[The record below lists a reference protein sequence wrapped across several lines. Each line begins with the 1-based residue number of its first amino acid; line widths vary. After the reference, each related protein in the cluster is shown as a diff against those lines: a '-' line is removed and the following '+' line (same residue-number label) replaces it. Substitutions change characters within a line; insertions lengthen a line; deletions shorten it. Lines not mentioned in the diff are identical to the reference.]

1 MAEPVVAPYGAWK
14 SPLTAD
20 TLLASALGLSE
31 LRLDGETIYWT
42 EGRPAEAGRNVL
54 MRRDPDGQVAEV
66 TPAPFN
72 VRTRVHEYGG
82 GAFLAAQGVVYFS
95 NFADQRLYRIKDGA
109 APEPLTP
116 DLPAGVLRYADATL
130 DARRN
135 RLILVR
141 EDHREAGEAGQE
153 AKNTLVALSLSGENS
168 DGGRVLVSGTDFVST
183 PRLSPDGAHLSW
195 LAWNHPNM
203 PWDGTALWVADVS
216 DDGSLANARQLAGG
230 PNESIFQPTW
240 SPDGELYF
248 ISDRTGWWNL
258 YRWRDGAAEA
268 LAPMEAEFGQP
279 QWRFG
284 MATYGF
290 SDAGRLICTW
300 QQSGAT
306 HLGSLDLATKALTP
320 IVTPYTVIADPHAT
334 ASQIVFLAASPT
346 ESVRLVRRESAT
358 GQTEVLRESSRLAMD
373 ESWVSVPQQI
383 EFPTENGLTAFGYFY
398 PPRNPDYVAPEG
410 ELPPLRVLS
419 HGGPTSKVFGAFN
432 PGILYWTSRGFAVL
446 DVNYGGSTGYGRAY
460 RDRLKGQW
468 GVVDLDDCVNGAR
481 YLAQQGLV
489 DGNRMTISGGS
500 AGGYTTLCAVTFR
513 DAFRAGAS
521 HFGVSDLGALARDTH
536 KFESRYLDQMVGP
549 YPERQDLYE
558 ARSPIFHT
566 DQLRTPAIFF
576 QGLEDPVVPPNQAE
590 KMVAALRTKGVP
602 VAYLPFEGE
611 SHGFRQAEHIKRAL
625 EAELYFFGR
634 ILGYTPADEIEP
646 VEIDNLPG

>member
-1 MAEPVVAPYGAWK
+1 MTEPMVAPYGAWK

-20 TLLASALGLSE
+20 VLLASALGLGE
-31 LRLDGETIYWT
+31 LQLDGETVFWT
-42 EGRPAEAGRNVL
+42 ELRPNEGGRTVL
-54 MRRDPDGQVAEV
+54 VRRTPDGQISDV
-66 TPAPFN
+66 TPAPFHT
-72 VRTRVHEYGG
+72 RTRVHEYGG
-82 GAFLAAQGVVYFS
+82 GSFLAAGGGVYFS
-95 NFADQRLYRIKDGA
+95 NFADQRLYRVRDGG

-116 DLPAGVLRYADATL
+116 DLPGGVLRYADATL
-130 DARRN
+130 DAARN

-141 EDHREAGEAGQE
+141 QDHRESGQE
-153 AKNTLVALSLSGENS
+153 AKNTLVALALDGENA
-168 DGGRVLVSGTDFVST
+168 DGGHVLVGGTDFVST
-183 PRLSPDGAHLSW
+183 PRLSPDGSRLTW

-203 PWDGTALWVADVS
+203 PWDGTALWVAEIAA
-216 DDGSLANARQLAGG
+216 DGSLANAQQIAGG
-230 PNESIFQPTW
+230 QNESIFQPTW

-258 YRWRDGAAEA
+258 YRWRNGQAEA
-268 LAPMEAEFGQP
+268 LAPMEAEFGLP
-279 QWRFG
+279 QWQFR
-284 MATYGF
+284 MATYDF
-290 SDAGRLICTW
+290 SDAGHLVCTW
-300 QQSGAT
+300 QQDGLV
-306 HLGSLDLATKALTP
+306 HLGSLDLATGALTP
-320 IVTPYTVIADPHAT
+320 IEVSHTLIAQPKAS
-334 ASQIVFLAASPT
+334 ASQIVFVGASPT
-346 ESVRLVRRESAT
+346 QAGQIVRMDTAT
-358 GQTEVLRESSRLAMD
+358 GQRETLRQSSTLTLD
-373 ESWVSVPQQI
+373 DGLISVGKQI
-383 EFPTENGLTAFGYFY
+383 AFPTENGLTAYGFYY
-398 PPRNPDYVAPEG
+398 PPRNPDFAAPEG

-419 HGGPTSKVFGAFN
+419 HGGPTSQVFNGFN

-489 DGNRMTISGGS
+489 DGNRVTISGGS
-500 AGGYTTLCAVTFR
+500 AGGYTTLCGVTFR

-549 YPERQDLYE
+549 YPERNDIYE
-558 ARSPIFHT
+558 ARSPIFHV
-566 DQLRTPAIFF
+566 DQLHTPVIFF

-590 KMVAALRTKGVP
+590 TMVEALRAKGVP
-602 VAYLPFEGE
+602 VAYLAFEGE
-611 SHGFRQAEHIKRAL
+611 SHGFRQAANIKRSL

-646 VEIDNLPG
+646 VQIDNLPE

>member
-1 MAEPVVAPYGAWK
+1 VTEPMVAPYGAWK

-20 TLLASALGLSE
+20 VLLASALGLGE
-31 LRLDGETIYWT
+31 LQLDGETIYWT
-42 EGRPAEAGRNVL
+42 ELRPAEGGRTALV
-54 MRRDPDGQVAEV
+54 RRTPDGQISDV

-82 GAFLAAQGVVYFS
+82 GSFLAVGGAVYFS
-95 NFADQRLYRIKDGA
+95 NFADQRLYRVTDGG

-116 DLPAGVLRYADATL
+116 DLPGGVLRYADAAL
-130 DARRN
+130 DALRN

-141 EDHREAGEAGQE
+141 EDHRESGQE
-153 AKNTLVALSLSGENS
+153 AKNTLVALSLDGENA
-168 DGGRVLVSGTDFVST
+168 DGGRVLVAGTDFVSA
-183 PRLSPDGAHLSW
+183 PRLSPDGSRLSW

-203 PWDGTALWVADVS
+203 PWDGTALWLAEIAA
-216 DDGSLANARQLAGG
+216 DGSLANAQQIAGG
-230 PNESIFQPTW
+230 QNESVFQPAW

-258 YRWRDGAAEA
+258 YRWRNGQAEA
-268 LAPMEAEFGQP
+268 LAPMEAEFGLP
-279 QWRFG
+279 QWQFR
-284 MATYGF
+284 MATYDF
-290 SDAGRLICTW
+290 SDAAHIICTW
-300 QQSGAT
+300 QWDGSV
-306 HLGSLDLATKALTP
+306 HLGSLDLATGALTP
-320 IVTPYTVIADPHAT
+320 IETSYTLIAQPKAS
-334 ASQIVFLAASPT
+334 ASQIAFVGASPT
-346 ESVRLVRRESAT
+346 QAGQIVRMDTAT
-358 GQTEVLRESSRLAMD
+358 GQQEALRQSSTLTLDDA
-373 ESWVSVPQQI
+373 WISVGKQI
-383 EFPTENGLTAFGYFY
+383 AFPTENGLTAYGFYY
-398 PPRNPDYVAPEG
+398 PPRNPDFAAPEG

-419 HGGPTSKVFGAFN
+419 HGGPTAQVFNGFN

-489 DGNRMTISGGS
+489 DGDRVTISGGS
-500 AGGYTTLCAVTFR
+500 AGGYTTLCGVTFR

-549 YPERQDLYE
+549 YPDRKDIYE
-558 ARSPIFHT
+558 ARSPIFHV
-566 DQLRTPAIFF
+566 DQLHTPVIFF
-576 QGLEDPVVPPNQAE
+576 QGLEDPVVPPSQAE
-590 KMVAALRTKGVP
+590 TMVEALRAKGVP
-602 VAYLPFEGE
+602 VAYLAFEGE
-611 SHGFRQAEHIKRAL
+611 SHGFRQAAHIKRSL

-646 VEIDNLPG
+646 VQIDNLPE